1 MATSRRLGC
10 APQSGSGFDGV
21 KFLFRVT
28 LKHGKYSAESIAE
41 RRFLRELMRASQGLI
56 EAI

>member
-1 MATSRRLGC
+1 LGC